1 MDNWCACCPS
11 QRERRSSLATS
22 PMWTLF
28 DLSNSVSWDC
38 NEAESFRWNFWDMSQ
53 GHLEGMIKDFKW
65 SAAEAAKSCPR
76 DGIFNAAALGA
87 KLSRM
92 LFGSGEGLV
101 IVWGSVKNW
110 EIPVFHGLG
119 SCMLLVPALKKK
131 QALIW
136 GNFLQSKILPGW
148 YSPFQLPWLAQSS
161 QGPWRAW
168 EWSNGDG
175 GDCEVANVKT
185 CEDL

>member
-1 MDNWCACCPS
+1 MCVLPS

-38 NEAESFRWNFWDMSQ
+38 NEAESFKWNFWDMSQ

-65 SAAEAAKSCPR
+65 SAAEVAKSCPR
-76 DGIFNAAALGA
+76 DGIFNAAALGV

-92 LFGSGEGLV
+92 LFETGEGLV
-101 IVWGSVKNW
+101 TAWGSVKNW

-119 SCMLLVPALKKK
+119 SRMLLVPALKKE

-136 GNFLQSKILPGW
+136 RNLPHFSFLYSQRSCQDDTRRFSCHGLRSPPRDPREPGNGAMEMEETVLG
-148 YSPFQLPWLAQSS
+148 
-161 QGPWRAW
+161 
-168 EWSNGDG
+168 
-175 GDCEVANVKT
+175 
-185 CEDL
+185 